1 MRAFNQS
8 NNSSTDSCYQR
19 SKSSCSYCGD
29 VEHQVTSCPHVKSD
43 WACFQSFII
52 PCSDPDNWT
61 NNPKPPSVGQSSWSN
76 QMHTA
81 RWFKDPSGWSKWHA
95 QCEKAHEKVLKAEAR
110 AKAKSGSKS
119 KRVKSCGFC
128 GGTGHNRRDCDAM
141 TSLNKRLIRA
151 NNHWR
156 QRLYDYFVEELGLG
170 EGALIKV
177 TQTNGWQ
184 QPDTDH
190 VAIVTSV
197 NWDELNMFCHT
208 DNNNNHWQNRVH
220 QNLQSPLNIKVQVDG
235 KQRFVTWRSQG
246 NARYGVVSDVHGRP
260 LIDNYS
266 TDWNSVKFKSVISPT
281 ETPLSEE
288 WLTQGQSEC
297 VEFITKKYSLDK
309 LKEWKGIK
317 ILEDY
322 EKRYN
327 LK

>member
-8 NNSSTDSCYQR
+8 NNSTTDSRYAR

-43 WACFQSFII
+43 WAMFSAFNI
-52 PCSDPDNWT
+52 PCSDADNWT
-61 NNPKPPSVGQSSWSN
+61 NNPKPPVQGQSHWS
-76 QMHTA
+76 QQQHVA
-81 RWFKDPSGWSKWHA
+81 RWFKDPSGWSKWYA
-95 QCEKAHEKVLKAEAR
+95 QCEKAYEKVLKAEAR
-110 AKAKSGSKS
+110 AKVKSGSKT

-128 GGTGHNRRDCDAM
+128 GGTGHNRRDCDVM

-170 EGALIKV
+170 VGALVKV
-177 TQTNGWQ
+177 MQGNGWQ
-184 QPDTDH
+184 QPDTEH
-190 VAIVTSV
+190 VAIVTSI

-208 DNNNNHWQNRVH
+208 DNNGSGWNNRVH
-220 QNLQSPLNIKVQVDG
+220 QHLQSPLCIKVQVDG
-235 KQRFVTWRSQG
+235 KQRFMTWKSQG
-246 NARYGVVSDVHGRP
+246 NARYGVVNDVHGRP

-266 TDWNSVKFKSVISPT
+266 TDWNSVKFKQVISPT

>member
-8 NNSSTDSCYQR
+8 QDSSSTGTRR

-29 VEHQVTSCPHVKSD
+29 VDHQVTSCPHVKSD

-52 PCSDPDNWT
+52 PCSDPDNWP
-61 NNPKPPSVGQSSWSN
+61 NNPKTRQTRQRHWSS
-76 QMHTA
+76 QQTTA

-95 QCEKAHEKVLKAEAR
+95 QCEKAYDKVIKAEER
-110 AKAKSGSKS
+110 AKTKATRSSS

-128 GGTGHNRRDCDAM
+128 GGTGHNRRDCPEMNAF
-141 TSLNKRLIRA
+141 NKRLIRA

-170 EGALIKV
+170 VGALVKV
-177 TQTNGWQ
+177 ESQGRWNEPSTEAVG
-184 QPDTDH
+184 
-190 VAIVTSV
+190 IITSV

-208 DNNNNHWQNRVH
+208 DNNNSKWHNRVH
-220 QNLQSPLNIKVQVDG
+220 DNLQAPLAIKVQVNG
-235 KQRFVTWRSQG
+235 QEKSMSWSTIG
-246 NARYGVVSDVHGRP
+246 HNHYGVVNDTHGRP
-260 LIDNYS
+260 LVDNFLS
-266 TDWNSVKFKSVISPT
+266 DWSGVKFRAVMSPT
-281 ETPLSEE
+281 ETPLSQE

-297 VEFITKKYSLDK
+297 VEFITKKYSLAK
-309 LKEWKGIK
+309 LTEWKGVK
-317 ILEDY
+317 VLEDY